1 VSVTKLATRKT
12 NNTVNYATTED
23 IIEQL
28 HIFDSQMN
36 WSIFEILE
44 LLKQRK
50 ADSLSI
56 IKEKPFH
63 YFYARLSKNDL
74 ILSLQ
79 TSEQETEFR
88 IPIESVTRPKR
99 GLHTN
104 IKNR

>member
-1 VSVTKLATRKT
+1 MSITKLATRKT
-12 NNTVNYATTED
+12 NKTVNYATTEE

-28 HIFDSQMN
+28 HVFDKQMN

-44 LLKQRK
+44 ILKKRK

-63 YFYARLSKNDL
+63 YFYARLSKKEL

-88 IPIESVTRPKR
+88 IPIEAISKR
-99 GLHTN
+99 T
-104 IKNR
+104 